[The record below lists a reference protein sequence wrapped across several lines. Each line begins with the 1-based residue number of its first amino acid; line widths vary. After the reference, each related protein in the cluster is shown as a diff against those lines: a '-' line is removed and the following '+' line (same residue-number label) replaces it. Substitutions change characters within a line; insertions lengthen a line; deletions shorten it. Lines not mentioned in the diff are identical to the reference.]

1 LKGLRRKPFN
11 PSGAEP
17 GFAAEPAQRAGSAG

>member
-11 PSGAEP
+11 PCGAEP
-17 GFAAEPAQRAGSAG
+17 GFAVKLPQRKRFTA